1 MPPSP
6 DTQFSVTSTIAP
18 LRRVA
23 VRALPAHADYQDAG
37 WERSPD
43 LVRAAEQHA
52 ALVVAL
58 EEAGA
63 EVDVLLP
70 AEGLPDA
77 CYTYDP
83 VFVTGRGMVVLRQAK
98 PCRSAEPPL
107 LSSELAGLGVPE
119 VGRLTGEARADGGD
133 MFWLDEHTLAVGRS
147 HRTNAEAHAQLRAL
161 LEPESVDVLPFH
173 LPWHRGPAE
182 VFHLMSVIS
191 PVAPDLAVVYEP
203 IAPTPLLEE
212 LTARGVSWIPVS
224 DEEYAALGSNVLATG
239 PGRVIIF
246 AGAPGVERALRD
258 AGVEVTVLEG
268 SEFAAGTGGPTCVT
282 RPLLRA

>member
-1 MPPSP
+1 
-6 DTQFSVTSTIAP
+6 VTSMTAP

-23 VRALPAHADYQDAG
+23 VRGLPTHADYADAG
-37 WERSPD
+37 WERLPD
-43 LVRAAEQHA
+43 LRLAGEQHA
-52 ALVVAL
+52 ALVAAL

-70 AEGLPDA
+70 AEGLADA

-83 VFVTGRGMVVLRQAK
+83 VFVTGAGMVVLRQAK

-107 LSSELAGLGVPE
+107 LASELAGLGVPE
-119 VGRLTGEARADGGD
+119 VGRLTGDARADGGD
-133 MFWLDEHTLAVGRS
+133 LFWLDDHTLAAGRS
-147 HRTNAEAHAQLRAL
+147 HRTNAVAHAQLAAL
-161 LEPESVDVLPFH
+161 LEPEGVRVLPFH

-182 VFHLMSVIS
+182 VLHLMSVIS

-203 IAPTPLLEE
+203 IAPTPLLDE
-212 LTARGVSWIPVS
+212 LAARGIAWIPVS
-224 DEEYAALGSNVLATG
+224 DEEYAALGSNILATG

-246 AGAPGVERALRD
+246 AGAPDVERALRD
-258 AGVEVTVLEG
+258 AGVDVTVLDG

-282 RPLLRA
+282 RPLLRS